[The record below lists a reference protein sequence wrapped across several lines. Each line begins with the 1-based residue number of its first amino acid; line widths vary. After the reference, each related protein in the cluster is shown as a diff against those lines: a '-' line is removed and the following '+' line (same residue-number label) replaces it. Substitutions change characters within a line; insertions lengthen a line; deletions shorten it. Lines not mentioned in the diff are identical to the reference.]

1 MRRRS
6 DRLWPLQRL
15 PTVPKGFQLVLAA
28 LCTALLAAPCGR
40 AEQPS
45 AAAGPP
51 KLLVILVVDQF
62 RTDYITTYGQMW
74 TKGLRRLIDGGAWF
88 TEAAYPYLNTVT
100 CAGHATISTGA
111 APYRHGMIL
120 NSWWNRD
127 AGRGAGCTNDPHTPF
142 VPLNG
147 ELYGGESAVNLR
159 APTLAQELRSFF
171 GKNNARVAAF
181 SRKARSAIILAGP
194 DAEAV
199 VWLGDEK
206 RGIWTTSEAYT
217 AFPFL
222 RTFVEEHPV
231 QRDLNKQWRLSLP
244 HAQYLYRD
252 DAPGERPQPA
262 HWTNRFPHRL
272 RNGQAGADKAFY
284 EAWVDSPFADEYLAR
299 MAGAAVSSLNLGRG
313 RGTDLLAISFSTLDG
328 IGHDFGPRS
337 FEVQD
342 TLVRLD
348 ATIGQLLQY
357 LDRRVGA
364 DNYVVALSSDHG
376 VAEVPEQM
384 WRENREAGRV
394 PTGRIAESV
403 ERILSS
409 HFGSGNGRFVAAA
422 LYTDFYFTNGTY
434 AKLLAHPEVLQE
446 VIAAIQGM
454 PGILR
459 VFRGDQLPDLR
470 DSADPIARAAALSY
484 HPERSGDLILV
495 PKENWF
501 FVPGR
506 DGRTVAT
513 HGTLHPYDA
522 RVPVI
527 LFGAGIQPGRYSQPA
542 TPADIAP
549 TLAHLAGFS
558 MPQATGRV
566 LREAL
571 ALPEKNHIVRP
582 DSLLDSQQ

>member
-1 MRRRS
+1 M
-6 DRLWPLQRL
+6 
-15 PTVPKGFQLVLAA
+15 PKGYQRVLAA
-28 LCTALLAAPCGR
+28 LCAALLAVPCGW
-40 AEQPS
+40 AEEPPAPS
-45 AAAGPP
+45 GPP

-62 RTDYITTYGQMW
+62 RTDYIPTYGHMW
-74 TKGLRRLIDGGAWF
+74 SKGLRRLIDGGAWF

-111 APYRHGMIL
+111 VPYRHGMIL
-120 NSWWNRD
+120 NAWWNRS
-127 AGRGAGCTNDPHTPF
+127 AGRGAGCTNDPRTPF

-147 ELYGGESAVNLR
+147 ELYGGESAVNLA
-159 APTLAQELRSFF
+159 APTLAQELRNFL

-181 SRKARSAIILAGP
+181 SRKARSAIMLAGP
-194 DAEAV
+194 DADAV

-222 RTFVEEHPV
+222 RNFVEDNPIE
-231 QRDLNKQWRLSLP
+231 RDLNKQWRLSLP
-244 HAQYLYRD
+244 RSQYLYRD

-262 HWTNRFPHRL
+262 HWTNQFPHRL
-272 RNGQAGADKAFY
+272 RKGHGADAAFY
-284 EAWVDSPFADEYLAR
+284 EAWADTPFADEYLAR
-299 MAGAAVSSLNLGRG
+299 MARAAVSSLNLGRG
-313 RGTDLLAISFSTLDG
+313 KGTDLLAISFSTLDG

-348 ATIGQLLQY
+348 ATLGELLQY

-364 DNYVVALSSDHG
+364 GNYVVALSSDHG
-376 VAEVPEQM
+376 VADVPEQM
-384 WRENREAGRV
+384 WREAREAGRV
-394 PTGRIAESV
+394 PTGRIADAV
-403 ERILSS
+403 EKVLSK
-409 HFGSGNGRFVAAA
+409 HFGSGNGRYVAAA
-422 LYTDFYFTNGTY
+422 QYTDFYFTNGTY
-434 AKLLAHPEVLQE
+434 AKLLANPQALEEVM
-446 VIAAIQGM
+446 ATIQST
-454 PGILR
+454 PGIWR
-459 VFRGDQLPDLR
+459 VFRGDQLPALR
-470 DSADPIARAAALSY
+470 DSADPIERAAALSY

-513 HGTLHPYDA
+513 HGTAHPYDA

-527 LFGAGIQPGRYSQPA
+527 LYGAGIRPGRYTQPA
-542 TPADIAP
+542 TPADVAP
-549 TLAHLAGFS
+549 TLAKLAGFR

-566 LREAL
+566 LVEAL
-571 ALPEKNHIVRP
+571 ALPEKNQLAQP
-582 DSLLDSQQ
+582 DSLLDWRK